1 MSDPRSLPA
10 STKRCGW
17 ELSDPQMIAYHDE
30 EWGVTLHEDRKIF
43 EFLVLDAFQAGL
55 SWAIVLRKREAFR
68 RAFHDFDPARVARMT
83 PRAVERLLADPGII
97 RNRLKIEAAIANAAR
112 FLAVQK
118 EFGSFDRYIWSF
130 VGGRP
135 IVHALR
141 SLKEM
146 PATSPESDAL
156 SRDLKAHGF
165 KFVGSTICYA
175 FMQAAGLFN
184 DHTVDCFRHRQVAKR

>member
-1 MSDPRSLPA
+1 MGSVDANTGDLLLGWDTDQFPTDVYLT
-10 STKRCGW
+10 TKVMLLFLKYGGFTTGGVNFDAKVRRESFEPIDLFYAHVGGMDTFAKG
-17 ELSDPQMIAYHDE
+17 LKIA
-30 EWGVTLHEDRKIF
+30 
-43 EFLVLDAFQAGL
+43 AA
-55 SWAIVLRKREAFR
+55 
-68 RAFHDFDPARVARMT
+68 
-83 PRAVERLLADPGII
+83 I
-97 RNRLKIEAAIANAAR
+97 RNAQA

-175 FMQAAGLFN
+175 FMQAAGLIN
-184 DHTVDCFRHRQVAKR
+184 DHTVGCFRQRQVGRR